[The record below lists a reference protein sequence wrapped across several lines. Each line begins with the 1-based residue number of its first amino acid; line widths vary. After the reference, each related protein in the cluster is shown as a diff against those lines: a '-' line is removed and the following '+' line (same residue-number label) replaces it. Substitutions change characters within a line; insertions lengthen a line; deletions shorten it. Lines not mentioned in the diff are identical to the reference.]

1 MADVVWVYAEIV
13 DDKITATTLEMLA
26 KAAEAGKAEAILL
39 GPAPADAAQT
49 LAKHGASKIY
59 HCADPVYREYL
70 TLPAAETVAGLIQKH
85 QPAVLLC
92 ASSYAGRDL
101 VANLSARLDCGAISD
116 VGDFQL
122 KDGSVEAT
130 IPALGA
136 SYQNT
141 STLVSPG
148 TKLLLVRPKSFE
160 PKVNEQ
166 PVVVE
171 EVAAASDETLRKVH
185 VKERVVVK
193 REGPQL
199 EGAKMVVAG
208 GRGLKGEE
216 NFAMLKDLAELLGG
230 AVGASRAAVDAGWVP
245 YAMQIGQTGK
255 TVSLRHL
262 RRRAAS
268 LRHENLQDHHL
279 DQQRS
284 RSADLSILRLRRRR
298 RRLQSDPPAHRR
310 IEEAQRRVIL
320 SPKLVTHPFSLLS
333 NYFVGSDQNVG
344 RNRHAD
350 LLRGLQADHELQLYG
365 TFHRYFTRLTP
376 L

>member
-1 MADVVWVYAEIV
+1 VADLVWVFAEIV
-13 DDKITATTLEMLA
+13 DDKITTTTLEMLA
-26 KAAEAGKAEAILL
+26 KAAEAGKAETILL

-49 LAKHGASKIY
+49 LAKHGAGKIY
-59 HCADPVYREYL
+59 HSADSVYRDYL
-70 TLPAAETVAGLIQKH
+70 VLPAAEAVAGLIQKH

-122 KDGSVEAT
+122 KDGGVEAT

-136 SYQNT
+136 AYQNT
-141 STLVSPG
+141 STLVSQG

-166 PVVVE
+166 PVAVE
-171 EVAAASDETLRKVH
+171 EVPAVADEALRKVH

-199 EGAKMVVAG
+199 EGAKTVISG

-216 NFAMLKDLAELLGG
+216 HFAMLKDLAELLGG

-255 TVSLRHL
+255 TVKPDIYFACGISGAVQHL
-262 RRRAAS
+262 S
-268 LRHENLQDHHL
+268 GMKT
-279 DQQRS
+279 S
-284 RSADLSILRLRRRR
+284 KTIISINKDPEAPIF
-298 RRLQSDPPAHRR
+298 QYSDFGVVGDVFKVIPQL
-310 IEEAQRRVIL
+310 IEELKKR
-320 SPKLVTHPFSLLS
+320 K
-333 NYFVGSDQNVG
+333 GG
-344 RNRHAD
+344 
-350 LLRGLQADHELQLYG
+350 
-365 TFHRYFTRLTP
+365 
-376 L
+376 

>member
-1 MADVVWVYAEIV
+1 VADVVWVYAETV
-13 DDKITATTLEMLA
+13 DDKITTTTLEMLA

-39 GPAPADAAQT
+39 GPAPADAVQT
-49 LAKHGASKIY
+49 LAQHGASKIY

-70 TLPAAETVAGLIQKH
+70 TLPAAETVAGLIQKL

-122 KDGSVEAT
+122 QDGGVEAT

-141 STLVSPG
+141 STLVSQG

-160 PKVNEQ
+160 PKLNEQ
-166 PVVVE
+166 PVAVE
-171 EVAAASDETLRKVH
+171 EVAAVTDEALRRVH

-199 EGAKMVVAG
+199 EGAKTVVAG

-255 TVSLRHL
+255 TVKPDIYFACGISGAVQHL
-262 RRRAAS
+262 S
-268 LRHENLQDHHL
+268 GMKT
-279 DQQRS
+279 S
-284 RSADLSILRLRRRR
+284 KTIISINKDPEAPIF
-298 RRLQSDPPAHRR
+298 QYSDFGVVGDVFKVIPQL
-310 IEEAQRRVIL
+310 IEELKKRKGA
-320 SPKLVTHPFSLLS
+320 
-333 NYFVGSDQNVG
+333 
-344 RNRHAD
+344 
-350 LLRGLQADHELQLYG
+350 
-365 TFHRYFTRLTP
+365 
-376 L
+376 